1 MDVLVDTHV
10 FLWFMLDEMRLSRN
24 ARRIVRNPSNSL
36 VFSAVVGWEIVIKV
50 QTGRLVLPDLP
61 SRYVPARVAEF
72 GMRNLSI
79 DLRHVLLVE
88 GLPLYH
94 RDPFDRLLA
103 AQSQAESLP
112 ILTSDPVFKRY
123 GVEAIW

>member
-10 FLWFMLDEMRLSRN
+10 FLWFMLDEMRLSQKVKK
-24 ARRIVRNPSNSL
+24 IVRNPSNSL
-36 VFSAVVGWEIVIKV
+36 VFSAAVGWEIVIKV
-50 QTGRLVLPDLP
+50 QTGKLVLPDLP
-61 SRYVPARVAEF
+61 SRYVPARVAQF
-72 GMRNLSI
+72 GMRNLPI

-88 GLPLYH
+88 SLPLYH

-112 ILTSDPVFKRY
+112 ILTSDPVFKKY
-123 GVEAIW
+123 DVEVIW